1 MDFNQSIVK
10 FDLQNL
16 GSNHQKKAANLGYN
30 GDTPASNVYDLDLS
44 EMGTPK
50 LQVAM
55 GK

>member
-30 GDTPASNVYDLDLS
+30 GGTPASNVYDLDLS